1 MIDSI
6 KDLFRRYQVL
16 IYNFSYLSALQ
27 LFSIILPLLTYPY
40 LIRVLGSEKYGMI
53 VFAQAVVGYL
63 LVIVSF
69 GFKITGT
76 KEVSLYR
83 DDRDK
88 LNEILSSI
96 FIIKGVLIFIAF
108 LLLTIIIHVV
118 PEASNNKVL
127 FYLSMWICFYDFIF
141 PVFYFQGIE
150 KMKYITIITMIS
162 RMLFLLLIFLLIKD
176 ENDYL
181 KVPLIN
187 GIGALL
193 SGGISIIILYK
204 HGFKFKLQKYAV
216 LKTYLLKSYT
226 MALAFFSNTFKV
238 NLNVIVVK
246 MLFSYTEVAYFD
258 LALKIV
264 NICNTFLD
272 LISQT
277 IFPKMS
283 LEKNAKFLR
292 KVIKLSLIISVVAI
306 VFLQIFSDKIIIILG
321 GLSMLPAIE
330 VLRVLAFFIPI
341 YILGALLGRNC
352 LIVYGFDRYVLIS
365 MLLSGS
371 LYSLTLL
378 FINAFNYNISILWLC
393 FLFLFSFAVETFY
406 RYYICRIKNLL

>member
-1 MIDSI
+1 
-6 KDLFRRYQVL
+6 
-16 IYNFSYLSALQ
+16 
-27 LFSIILPLLTYPY
+27 
-40 LIRVLGSEKYGMI
+40 
-53 VFAQAVVGYL
+53 
-63 LVIVSF
+63 
-69 GFKITGT
+69 
-76 KEVSLYR
+76 
-83 DDRDK
+83 
-88 LNEILSSI
+88 
-96 FIIKGVLIFIAF
+96 
-108 LLLTIIIHVV
+108 
-118 PEASNNKVL
+118 
-127 FYLSMWICFYDFIF
+127 
-141 PVFYFQGIE
+141 
-150 KMKYITIITMIS
+150 
-162 RMLFLLLIFLLIKD
+162 
-176 ENDYL
+176 
-181 KVPLIN
+181 
-187 GIGALL
+187 
-193 SGGISIIILYK
+193 
-204 HGFKFKLQKYAV
+204 
-216 LKTYLLKSYT
+216 
-226 MALAFFSNTFKV
+226 
-238 NLNVIVVK
+238 